1 VEGRT
6 NESRMEAAE
15 SRFTDQLSILGHL
28 TVSRCLVQIHLKE
41 EDEEVQLT
49 KVVAKIEPA
58 AEQEL
63 ALPRRRGR

>member
-1 VEGRT
+1 MEGRT

-15 SRFTDQLSILGHL
+15 SRFTDQSSILADS
-28 TVSRCLVQIHLKE
+28 TVSCCLVQIHLKE

-63 ALPRRRGR
+63 ASPRRRGR